1 SLSLSLSQGFCF
13 IFSSMGDIPRQS
25 PTPGFFSPERGIYRS
40 KHRPAALPQDPF
52 MDLVSYVF
60 SFPHQGVTAL
70 VDSRSG
76 ASIAYAEL
84 RGIVR
89 SLAAGLSR
97 VGITSKD
104 VVLVMLPNSIL
115 FPVVFLGVLSVGAVF
130 STMNPLSSREEIT
143 KQMSLC
149 RFTLIFT
156 VPDNVAKLG
165 GLGVKIVTVPEEP
178 KFDAH
183 KFVLFNNL
191 ISSDPNDAS
200 MPVIRQTDTAAI
212 LFSSGTTGAS
222 KGVVLTHRNLIAT
235 VELFV
240 RVEASQYSSE
250 SWRNVYLTAIPMF
263 HVYGLSLFS
272 MGLLSLGSTIVVMS
286 KFDVEEAVRAIDAF
300 KVTHFPSVPP
310 IMTALIRANG
320 ATGCR
325 LQSLVQVSCGAAP
338 IAPKAIHDFLKAF
351 PHVDFI
357 QGYGL
362 TESAA
367 VGTRGFNTTN
377 CKRHISVGLL
387 APNMQAKIIDLETG
401 SCLPPGTS
409 GELLLH
415 GAAIMKAET
424 CIVVVTIT
432 RISTLYFLCHQFQI
446 STSNRDIAYFDGDGY
461 LYILDRLKETI
472 KYKGF
477 QIAPADLEALLIAH
491 PDIADV
497 AVTAAKN
504 EEAGEIP
511 VAFVVTRSGSKLTST
526 DVIEFVAK
534 QVTPYKKV
542 REVVFVNSIPRSPA
556 GKTLRRQLRDN
567 LAASRM

>member
-1 SLSLSLSQGFCF
+1 
-13 IFSSMGDIPRQS
+13 MEAIPRQS
-25 PTPGFFSPERGIYRS
+25 PTSGFFSPETGIYRS

-52 MDLVSYVF
+52 VDLVSYVF

-84 RGIVR
+84 RGMVR

-97 VGITSKD
+97 DGITSKD
-104 VVLVMLPNSIL
+104 VVLVMIPNSIL

-130 STMNPLSSREEIT
+130 STMNPLSSAEEIK

-149 RFTLIFT
+149 RFTFIFT
-156 VPDNVAKLG
+156 VPSNVAKLG

-178 KFDAH
+178 EFDAH
-183 KFVLFNNL
+183 KFVLFNSL
-191 ISSDPNDAS
+191 ISSDPNDAPR
-200 MPVIRQTDTAAI
+200 PVIRQTDAAAI

-240 RVEASQYSSE
+240 RSEASLYGSE

-272 MGLLSLGSTIVVMS
+272 MGLLSLGSTIVVMR
-286 KFDVEEAVRAIDAF
+286 KFDVEETVRAIDAF
-300 KVTHFPSVPP
+300 KVTHFPAVPP
-310 IMTALIRANG
+310 IMTALIRAKG

-338 IAPKAIHDFLKAF
+338 IAPKTIHDFLKAF

-367 VGTRGFNTTN
+367 VGTRGFNTIN
-377 CKRHISVGLL
+377 CRRHISVGLL

-415 GAAIMKAET
+415 GAAIMKGKLENSYLNDDNA
-424 CIVVVTIT
+424 
-432 RISTLYFLCHQFQI
+432 
-446 STSNRDIAYFDGDGY
+446 TSSAIIKDGWLKTGDIAYFDGDGY
-461 LYILDRLKETI
+461 LYISDRLKETI

-477 QIAPADLEALLIAH
+477 QIAPADLEALLNAH
-491 PDIADV
+491 PDIVDA

-511 VAFVVTRSGSKLTST
+511 VAFVVTRSGSKLSST

-542 REVVFVNSIPRSPA
+542 REVIFVNSIPRSPA
-556 GKTLRRQLRDN
+556 GKTLRRELRDT

>member
-1 SLSLSLSQGFCF
+1 
-13 IFSSMGDIPRQS
+13 M
-25 PTPGFFSPERGIYRS
+25 
-40 KHRPAALPQDPF
+40 
-52 MDLVSYVF
+52 
-60 SFPHQGVTAL
+60 
-70 VDSRSG
+70 
-76 ASIAYAEL
+76 
-84 RGIVR
+84 
-89 SLAAGLSR
+89 
-97 VGITSKD
+97 
-104 VVLVMLPNSIL
+104 
-115 FPVVFLGVLSVGAVF
+115 
-130 STMNPLSSREEIT
+130 
-143 KQMSLC
+143 
-149 RFTLIFT
+149 
-156 VPDNVAKLG
+156 
-165 GLGVKIVTVPEEP
+165 
-178 KFDAH
+178 
-183 KFVLFNNL
+183 
-191 ISSDPNDAS
+191 
-200 MPVIRQTDTAAI
+200 
-212 LFSSGTTGAS
+212 
-222 KGVVLTHRNLIAT
+222 HRNLIAT

-240 RVEASQYSSE
+240 RLEASLYSSE
-250 SWRNVYLTAIPMF
+250 IWRNVYLTAIPMF

-272 MGLLSLGSTIVVMS
+272 MGLLSLGSTIVVMR

-300 KVTHFPSVPP
+300 KVTHFPTVPP
-310 IMTALIRANG
+310 ILTTLIRAKG

-325 LQSLVQVSCGAAP
+325 LQSLVQVSCRAAP
-338 IAPKAIHDFLKAF
+338 IAPKTIHDFLKAF

-367 VGTRGFNTTN
+367 VGTCGFNTTN

-415 GAAIMKAET
+415 GSAIMKAET
-424 CIVVVTIT
+424 CIVVVTIA
-432 RISTLYFLCHQFQI
+432 RISPLYFLCHQ
-446 STSNRDIAYFDGDGY
+446 DIAYFDGDGY

-491 PDIADV
+491 PDIVDV
-497 AVTAAKN
+497 AVTAKALQN

-511 VAFVVTRSGSKLTST
+511 VAFVVTRSGSKRSST

-542 REVVFVNSIPRSPA
+542 REVVFVSSIPRSPA
-556 GKTLRRQLRDN
+556 GKTLRRKLRDT